1 MGQRDQRNKDLVEMN
16 SHSFQPMNL
25 GDALL
30 DREHADLFR
39 LVGTLLDASSNEATA
54 ALDRL
59 RTEMREHFGREDAD
73 LRRLGGNNAACHL
86 DEHAAV
92 LKSLDEVHLILGDTA
107 TPPATAQR
115 LVASLSL
122 ELLHWLPEHVS
133 EMDANLAAVRSKSR
147 FGGVPVT
154 MLRRRPVEAAGAAL
168 PPPERRSFTPIE

>member
-1 MGQRDQRNKDLVEMN
+1 MN
-16 SHSFQPMNL
+16 IHPFQPMNL

-30 DREHADLFR
+30 DREHAELFR
-39 LVGTLLDASSNEATA
+39 LVGTLLDASSDEAA
-54 ALDRL
+54 MALDSL

-92 LKSLDEVHLILGDTA
+92 LKSLDEVHLILGETA
-107 TPPATAQR
+107 TTPATAQR
-115 LVASLSL
+115 LVSSFSL
-122 ELLHWLPEHVS
+122 ELLRWLPEHVS

-154 MLRRRPVEAAGAAL
+154 MLRRRPVEPAGATAGAD
-168 PPPERRSFTPIE
+168 

>member
-1 MGQRDQRNKDLVEMN
+1 
-16 SHSFQPMNL
+16 MNL
-25 GDALL
+25 GDAHL
-30 DREHADLFR
+30 DREHAELFR

-54 ALDRL
+54 ALDSL
-59 RTEMREHFGREDAD
+59 RTEMRAHFGREDED
-73 LRRLGGNNAACHL
+73 LRRLGGNNTECHL

-115 LVASLSL
+115 LVSSLSL

-154 MLRRRPVEAAGAAL
+154 MVRRRLVEPADATV
-168 PPPERRSFTPIE
+168 PPPKRRSFTPIE